1 MKKKD
6 LQDLK
11 MKPEAEL
18 MRLVKDTKEKLRAF
32 RFDLAA
38 GKVKNVKEFR
48 ENRKLVA
55 RAKTLLR
62 EKEIAQS

>member
-1 MKKKD
+1 MKKKE

-18 MRLVKDTKEKLRAF
+18 TRLIKDTSEKLRVF

-62 EKEIAQS
+62 EKAVSKS